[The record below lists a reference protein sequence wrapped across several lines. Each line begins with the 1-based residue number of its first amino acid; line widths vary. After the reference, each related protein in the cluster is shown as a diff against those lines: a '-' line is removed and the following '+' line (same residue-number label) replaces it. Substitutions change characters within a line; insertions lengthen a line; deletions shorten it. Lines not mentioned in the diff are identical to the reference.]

1 MVLRIIEWYALLA
14 AIVDKSAVNTELEKP
29 GVPEVRSVLRAVAI
43 LRAFSGNKPAWS
55 LAELTQVTGLNKAT
69 VRRLL
74 HTLEIAGLVAYNG
87 QEQTYSLT
95 LDLVDLASHVHQ
107 GRDLITLA
115 RPFLSELADL
125 CAGISFL
132 WVFDKAGGVCLDR
145 VVASSSFITAFIA
158 PGNRSEL
165 NCGAGP
171 RVVLAHIQDDERA
184 VVLKQPQARRTPFS
198 LFAPAE
204 LQARC
209 MLIRQQGYEFVADDF
224 IAGLAALGVPIFSRD
239 GRFVGAL
246 SITNLTDRF
255 EMSAEGEPLWLAAMQ
270 DAAAKLGNR
279 LN

>member
-1 MVLRIIEWYALLA
+1 M
-14 AIVDKSAVNTELEKP
+14 NTDLEKP
-29 GVPEVRSVLRAVAI
+29 GVPEVRAVLRAVTI
-43 LRAFSGNKPAWS
+43 LRAFGGSKPAWS
-55 LAELTQVTGLNKAT
+55 LAELTQATGLNKAT

-74 HTLEIAGLVAYNG
+74 HTLEIAGLVAHND

-95 LDLVDLASHVHQ
+95 LDLVALASNVHQ

-125 CAGISFL
+125 CSGISFL

-171 RVVLAHIQDDERA
+171 RVVLAFVSDAERA
-184 VVLKQPQARRTPFS
+184 QVLRRPQVQRTPFS
-198 LFAPAE
+198 IIDAAALE
-204 LQARC
+204 ARSSV
-209 MLIRQQGYEFVADDF
+209 IRHQGYEFVADDF
-224 IAGLAALGVPIFSRD
+224 ITGLAALGVPIFKRD
-239 GRFVGAL
+239 GRFAGAL

-255 EMSAEGEPLWLAAMQ
+255 ELDPKGVPVWLAPMQ
-270 DAAAKLGNR
+270 MAAVRMGSR
-279 LN
+279 IT

>member
-1 MVLRIIEWYALLA
+1 MLG
-14 AIVDKSAVNTELEKP
+14 IVDKSALNPDLERP
-29 GVPEVRSVLRAVAI
+29 GVPEVRAVLRAVSI
-43 LRAFSGNKPAWS
+43 LRAFAGSKPAWS
-55 LAELTQVTGLNKAT
+55 LAELTQSTGLNKAT

-74 HTLEIAGLVAYNG
+74 HTLEIAGLVAHND

-171 RVVLAHIQDDERA
+171 RVVLAYVSDAERA
-184 VVLKQPQARRTPFS
+184 QVLARPQAQRTPFS
-198 LFAPAE
+198 LIEPAALE
-204 LQARC
+204 SRAAV
-209 MLIRQQGYEFVADDF
+209 IRQQGYEFVADDF
-224 IAGLAALGVPIFSRD
+224 ITGLAALGVPIFTRD
-239 GRFVGAL
+239 GRFAGAL

-255 EMSAEGEPLWLAAMQ
+255 ELDSDSVPLWLAPMQ
-270 DAAAKLGNR
+270 MAATRLGNR
-279 LN
+279 IT

>member
-1 MVLRIIEWYALLA
+1 MIA
-14 AIVDKSAVNTELEKP
+14 AMLDHPAINSDNDKP

-43 LRAFSGNKPAWS
+43 LRAFAGSKAAWS
-55 LAELTQVTGLNKAT
+55 LAELTLATGLNKAT

-74 HTLEIAGLVAYNG
+74 HTLEIAGLVAHND
-87 QEQTYSLT
+87 QEHTYSLT

-115 RPFLSELADL
+115 RPFLSEMADL

-132 WVFDKAGGVCLDR
+132 WVFDKASGVCLDR

-171 RVVLAHIQDDERA
+171 RVVLSYVNDSERA
-184 VVLKQPQARRTPFS
+184 AVLARPQAQRTQFS
-198 LFAPAE
+198 MINPQE
-204 LQARC
+204 LEARSA
-209 MLIRQQGYEFVADDF
+209 LIRQQGYEFVADDF

-255 EMSAEGEPLWLAAMQ
+255 ELDAQGVPIWLTSMKM
-270 DAAAKLGNR
+270 AAARLGHR